1 VKVRTATRRGAD
13 PREALAAVENKT
25 MDQAD
30 QVLAEMVPEVT
41 KVEQKWVG
49 KTMTQLLLAFRNETV
64 AKLEQIRD
72 FRSHIQHDAS
82 IADVI
87 EHLTHQF
94 FAEAKRSVI
103 IERAG
108 HCEFVDEVTGRR
120 CTSTYQLQEDHIIP
134 LALVVRI
141 GRKTCAAFAGNTI
154 YSKLNESWVT
164 AIQSSNPSLKRL
176 A

>member
-1 VKVRTATRRGAD
+1 
-13 PREALAAVENKT
+13 

-30 QVLAEMVPEVT
+30 QVLAEMVPDVT

-87 EHLTHQF
+87 EHLTHRF

-103 IERAG
+103 IEKAG
-108 HCEFVDEVTGRR
+108 HCEYVDDVTGRR

-134 LALVVRI
+134 LALGGPDTPENMRCLC
-141 GRKTCAAFAGNTI
+141 GKHNRLEAERKLGYRWA
-154 YSKLNESWVT
+154 K
-164 AIQSSNPSLKRL
+164 
-176 A
+176 